1 MPLDFSLTEEERLVL
16 DGLRQFCDQEAVKLE
31 ENNIELFDDQRLKFE
46 QSGRHSPAILDLYK
60 QVRVAS
66 AKAGYY
72 TILSPEK
79 LGGGGLGPI
88 MTYRIWE
95 SLFARYGPRYELP
108 YRAVA
113 HWTRGPGPFL
123 LHMNESV
130 RDEIL
135 PGLMSGE
142 ETSCFA
148 MSEPDAGSDAWMLR
162 TRATQDGDDYVIN
175 GSKQWITNAPYAD
188 YVFIVAITD
197 PEAAAKRAGGVSLIF
212 ARTSSPGYSVDG
224 IIRLF
229 GEIGGDEAVLSFHDM
244 RVPRTGLVGNEGEG
258 FKLALSGVANGR
270 LYNSARGVGHAQWAL
285 EKATAYSQER
295 ITFGEPI
302 GNNQGVS
309 FMLADTAMDIY
320 AAKYMG
326 LHCAWL
332 VEQGEPAI
340 KELAMAKAFSTES
353 AFRAYDRA
361 IQVFGGLGLSNE
373 THLYKGWHS
382 ARTIRIAD
390 GSGEILRRTIAQRLF
405 RGDSTF

>member
-1 MPLDFSLTEEERLVL
+1 MPLDFNLSEEERLVL
-16 DGLRQFCDQEAVKLE
+16 DGLRQFTDQEAVKLE
-31 ENNIELFDDQRLKFE
+31 EANADLLENQRRKYDE
-46 QSGRHSPAILDLYK
+46 SGRYTADVLDLQK
-60 QVRVAS
+60 RVRVAS

-72 TILSPEK
+72 TILSPKE

-95 SLFARYGPRYELP
+95 SLFSRYGPRYELP
-108 YRAVA
+108 YLSVA

-123 LHMNESV
+123 MHLQDRV
-130 RDEIL
+130 RDEAL

-162 TRATQDGDDYVIN
+162 TRAARDGDNYVIN

-188 YVFIVAITD
+188 YAFIVAITD

-212 ARTSSPGYSVDG
+212 AKTANPGYSVDG
-224 IIRLF
+224 IIKLF
-229 GEIGGDEAVLSFHDM
+229 GEIGGHEAVLSFHDM
-244 RVPRTGLVGNEGEG
+244 RVPRDGLVGKEGDG

-270 LYNSARGVGHAQWAL
+270 LYNSARGAGHAQWAL
-285 EKATAYSQER
+285 AKATEYSQER

-332 VEQGEPAI
+332 VEKGEPAI

-373 THLYKGWHS
+373 THLYKGWHT

-405 RGDSTF
+405 RGDNTF